1 MYAHYHEKIS
11 FSLNYVHLLQCI
23 EWMHVVVLYV
33 RAHSFSVTR
42 LKKSGWVG
50 LQSAPECKIRCNLRK
65 IQFLPESIS
74 LCIYQFISLKRV
86 YDSAPCYC
94 NFFLIFGT
102 HYMIQGQCPHLKP
115 SSFCY
120 SQQSAEVIFYW
131 YFKLR
136 LWRKSQTP
144 NKKKISWKY

>member
-1 MYAHYHEKIS
+1 MYVHYHEKIS

-50 LQSAPECKIRCNLRK
+50 LQSAPECKIRCNFRK

-86 YDSAPCYC
+86 CDFSLLLKFFSHFWNTLYDSK
-94 NFFLIFGT
+94 T
-102 HYMIQGQCPHLKP
+102 V
-115 SSFCY
+115 SSFKTKLAPSAIASKVQKWY
-120 SQQSAEVIFYW
+120 STDTLNFDSGGKA
-131 YFKLR
+131 KLLTR
-136 LWRKSQTP
+136 RR
-144 NKKKISWKY
+144 